1 MYNVDYSLS
10 RIRSQP
16 VPDQVMRIKVYVD
29 RHTTL
34 EVVATATVTV
44 IDMIA
49 NIGGTLGLFSGFSI
63 LSAVELLYWAGRAVS
78 RAVKKTI

>member
-1 MYNVDYSLS
+1 
-10 RIRSQP
+10 
-16 VPDQVMRIKVYVD
+16 MRIKVYVD

-63 LSAVELLYWAGRAVS
+63 LSAVELLYWAGRAIS